1 MSPDALK
8 LREHIDFIK
17 GQSVGK
23 KIVLWKE
30 SYENAG
36 ITSPGMTDAVLYTK
50 VKKILG
56 ELEKEGYL
64 QIIDDSFQTCETIEV
79 ELRQTFDAGSD
90 EKIIRDEKEHYNTK
104 PAAAIKG
111 LYHIN
116 QEFIKEL
123 EQPGES
129 KEAKLQYYRLSGTLR
144 EILQVAGSDML
155 IAYDDLLECILSG
168 INKKIYI
175 RGLSDDEE
183 EGIGTRVFFIT
194 GNGGVGKT
202 TLLALAAI
210 YTAKNTDTDVYVT
223 QIKANNPKDFA
234 ERIMDEVSQSKDAM
248 LFVDNPYDN
257 AADTRYLI
265 EYAREKKNVRIVF
278 SERFNRLELMYETAS
293 LMSIANIAGAVV
305 VENQRDSKKSSRESI
320 YLKFVRIENTK
331 IFVLKKEWKRKVV
344 QEMLAYILPA
354 DMELQDERLQNI
366 LREISYAASPC
377 EILLQAC
384 LQYNDMLQEEGGLLE
399 AKIPFQFDWD
409 EWKKIFS
416 GSTDYAP
423 KTDGIS
429 LKNVFP
435 FIAALG
441 LYKIPVTVNFIANMA
456 NINEYDL
463 REYFCDKLRGKE
475 PVYYDGEV
483 LSLKHDIIADLYFQ
497 AHKRERDPQYYLMEA
512 IRYLDERLIIEY
524 ERYVLSAKIIRGT
537 REIPHPSIDTVALLK
552 AFEKNEPYIQCL
564 KDNHRFYSYRV
575 AKIFIITQVDSIH
588 EEEFQ
593 NEWSRLLQET
603 LGEEDLRL
611 STWIN
616 CFTASMELEFFP
628 PDDFFSVTEYIGYRS
643 ITKHM
648 SDFENYVE
656 NKKYN
661 IFLYRRIARKTY
673 ESIANK
679 YTWDIPS
686 RLALIE
692 TMLEQNAVEDA
703 EAYLE
708 ETLGKDIEG
717 KYKFFVV
724 YATFCKK
731 RYWNLERKT
740 RNIEKRKQ
748 KQKKASEAVKHSEGS
763 LSAKKEEEADTCGIE
778 PVKGEEKEKSGRLS
792 LAQKRMYFL
801 ETAERYYRLAAE
813 LAPDNEK
820 ARPLCALGNFL
831 QSTAGVSKDK
841 RMKADRIKEAED
853 CFLKVIEMGDNAYSA
868 NNGLAMLYADTRKW
882 NPCFNPEKADRC
894 FGKAVEGCPKNR
906 LVGCYV
912 PWGNLHYNM
921 GDLENAKEK
930 YGFALKYK
938 PDERKATIAI
948 GLIEKEEY
956 ALERLLQ
963 EEPKKI
969 TDFKQLY
976 IRKAGKRNTSHGK
989 SRNRKKRNSADFQP
1003 KRQINKALFLD
1014 AAMQREILR
1023 LVYSA
1028 LQSEDVTPETLEECK
1043 RAMAN
1048 LSAVGGI
1055 TADTEDENNLLY
1067 LRITQCLHNCCC
1079 KNNEAP
1085 YLELNRQQS
1094 LAHKLVLR
1102 YKIALG

>member
-1 MSPDALK
+1 M
-8 LREHIDFIK
+8 
-17 GQSVGK
+17 
-23 KIVLWKE
+23 
-30 SYENAG
+30 
-36 ITSPGMTDAVLYTK
+36 
-50 VKKILG
+50 
-56 ELEKEGYL
+56 
-64 QIIDDSFQTCETIEV
+64 
-79 ELRQTFDAGSD
+79 FDPKPS
-90 EKIIRDEKEHYNTK
+90 EIIIRDEKEHHNTK

-123 EQPGES
+123 EQSGES

-144 EILQVAGSDML
+144 EILQVVGSDML

-175 RGLSDDEE
+175 RGLSEE
-183 EGIGTRVFFIT
+183 EGEGIGTRVFFIT

-202 TLLALAAI
+202 TLLALAAM
-210 YTAKNTDTDVYVT
+210 YTAKNTDTDVYAT
-223 QIKANNPKDFA
+223 QIKANSSKDFA
-234 ERIMDEVSQSKDAM
+234 ERIMEEVSQSKDAM

-257 AADTRYLI
+257 VADTRYLI

-305 VENQRDSKKSSRESI
+305 VENQRDSKKSSGESI

-331 IFVLKKEWKRKVV
+331 FFVLKKEWKRKVV
-344 QEMLAYILPA
+344 QKMLYYILPA
-354 DMELQDERLQNI
+354 DMELQDERLQSI

-384 LQYNDMLQEEGGLLE
+384 LQYNDTLQEEGGLLE

-456 NINEYDL
+456 NINEYYL
-463 REYFCDKLRGKE
+463 REYFNDKLRGKE
-475 PVYYDGEV
+475 PVCYDGEV

-497 AHKRERDPQYYLMEA
+497 AHKRERDPQYYLMES
-512 IRYLDERLIIEY
+512 IRYLDERLVIEY

-575 AKIFIITQVDSIH
+575 AKVFIITQVDVIN

-593 NEWSRLLQET
+593 NEWSRLLQEAF
-603 LGEEDLRL
+603 GEEDLQL

-616 CFTASMELEFFP
+616 CFTASMELKYFP
-628 PDDFFSVTEYIGYRS
+628 PDNFFSVTEYIGYRS

-648 SDFENYVE
+648 SDFENYVQ
-656 NKKYN
+656 NKKYD
-661 IFLYRRIARKTY
+661 IPLYRRIARKTY
-673 ESIANK
+673 ESISGK
-679 YTWDIPS
+679 YTRDIPS

-692 TMLEQNAVEDA
+692 TMVEQCAVEDA
-703 EAYLE
+703 ENFLK
-708 ETLGKDIEG
+708 ETLGQDIEE
-717 KYKFFVV
+717 KYKFHVV
-724 YATFCKK
+724 YATLCKK
-731 RYWNLERKT
+731 RYWKLERKI

-748 KQKKASEAVKHSEGS
+748 KWKKALEVEKDYESSS
-763 LSAKKEEEADTCGIE
+763 SAKEKENADPCCVGQTKKNVDPCGMVLAEENADSCGVVLAEKKADPSSIETVKEEG
-778 PVKGEEKEKSGRLS
+778 KGKSGKLS
-792 LAQKRMYFL
+792 LAQKRIYFL
-801 ETAERYYRLAAE
+801 ETAERHYRLAVE
-813 LAPDNEK
+813 LSPDNEK

-831 QSTAGVSKDK
+831 QSTAGVSEDK
-841 RMKADRIKEAED
+841 RMKAARIKEAEE
-853 CFLKVIEMGDNAYSA
+853 CFLRAIEMGDNAYSA
-868 NNGLAMLYADTRKW
+868 NNGLAMLYADTKKW
-882 NPCFNPEKADRC
+882 NPCFNPQKADRC
-894 FGKAVEGCPKNR
+894 FEKAVEGYSKDR
-906 LVGCYV
+906 LAGCYV
-912 PWGNLHYNM
+912 PWGNLHYNI
-921 GDLENAKEK
+921 GDLEIAKEK
-930 YGFALKYK
+930 YNSALKYK
-938 PDERKATIAI
+938 PDERKASIAI
-948 GLIEKEEY
+948 ELIEEEQS

-969 TDFKQLY
+969 TDFNQLY
-976 IRKAGKRNTSHGK
+976 FRKNEKRNTSHGK
-989 SRNRKKRNSADFQP
+989 SKKRKKRNSADFQT
-1003 KRQINKALFLD
+1003 KQQVNKALFLD
-1014 AAMQREILR
+1014 AAMQREILC
-1023 LVYSA
+1023 LVYST
-1028 LQSEDVTPETLEECK
+1028 LQSENLTPEALKECK
-1043 RAMAN
+1043 KAMTN
-1048 LSAVGGI
+1048 LSTVGRI
-1055 TADTEDENNLLY
+1055 TADTADENNLLY
-1067 LRITQCLHNCCC
+1067 LRITQRLHSCCC
-1079 KNNEAP
+1079 QHNEAP
-1085 YLELNRQQS
+1085 YLELHRQMS
-1094 LAHKLVLR
+1094 LAHMLVLR
-1102 YKIALG
+1102 YKTALG